1 MRLLVKGK
9 LFTAREVVKAKFS
22 PFEGR
27 EVKGVA
33 VGTIV
38 RGQPVMLDGE
48 IVSTKGCGMNV
59 KNYG

>member
-9 LFTAREVVKAKFS
+9 LFTARGVVKAKYS

-27 EVKGVA
+27 EVKGMT

-38 RGQPVMLDGE
+38 RGEPVMLKGE
-48 IVSTKGCGMNV
+48 IVATKGCGMNV
-59 KNYG
+59 KSYS